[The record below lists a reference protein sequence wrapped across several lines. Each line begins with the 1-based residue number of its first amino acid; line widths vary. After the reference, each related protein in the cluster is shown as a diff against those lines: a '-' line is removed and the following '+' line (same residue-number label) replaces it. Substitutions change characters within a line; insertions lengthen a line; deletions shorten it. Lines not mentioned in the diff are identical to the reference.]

1 MIKLLSVGLNSGEG
15 FKNLFELSG
24 VTQKQSGGTTAG
36 TAPITL
42 LNQMPTGSS
51 RRGPVLGKAAKG
63 GGAARGRGNMDLK
76 AGPEHQA
83 EAPQQPPEDASS
95 SPHM

>member
-24 VTQKQSGGTTAG
+24 GTQKQSGGTTAG

-63 GGAARGRGNMDLK
+63 GAARGRGNMDLK
-76 AGPEHQA
+76 EGPEHQA